1 MRRVVITGLGAVTPL
16 GNDVGTF
23 WNALVAGISGASLI
37 TKFDTTLFKTKFA
50 CELKNFDPL
59 TYIEKKEV
67 SRLDPSA
74 IYAIAAGTQAV
85 EDSGILSSF
94 NPDRVGVLWSSGI
107 GGILTF
113 QQEITNFATGNGTPR
128 FNPFFIPKMIPDI
141 SAGHISMKYGFRG
154 PNFAPVAACASSTI
168 AIADAFM
175 YIKYGRI
182 DACVAGGSEAAITEG
197 GIGGFNAMKA
207 LSERNDDFA
216 TASRPFDATRDG
228 FVMGEG
234 GCGLVL
240 EELEHA
246 LKRGAKIYCE
256 VVGSGLTAD
265 AHHLT
270 APHPE
275 GLGAYTVMKNAIDE
289 AGLSIDEID
298 YVNVHGTSTPLG
310 DIAELKAIKQLFGN
324 AAYNMNISS
333 TKSQTGHL
341 LGAAG
346 AIEAIAC
353 IKSVQEDIIP
363 PTINF
368 TTPDENID
376 QKLNLTLNTAQ
387 KRKVNTA
394 LSNTFGFGGHNAS
407 AVFKKYNG

>member
-23 WNALVAGISGASLI
+23 WNALIAGTSGANLI

-59 TYIEKKEV
+59 AYIEKKELN
-67 SRLDPSA
+67 RLDPSA
-74 IYAIAAGTQAV
+74 VYAISAGTQAV

-113 QQEITNFATGNGTPR
+113 QQEISAFATGNGTPR

-154 PNFAPVAACASSTI
+154 PNFSPVAACASSTI

-175 YIKYGRI
+175 YIKYGKI

-256 VVGSGLTAD
+256 VVGTGLTAD

-275 GLGAYTVMKNAIDE
+275 GLGAYNVMKNAIDE
-289 AGLSIDEID
+289 AGLSIHDID

-310 DIAELKAIKQLFGN
+310 DIAELKAIKQLFGD
-324 AAYNMNISS
+324 AAYKLNISS

-353 IKSVQEDIIP
+353 VKSVQEDIIP

-376 QKLNLTLNTAQ
+376 QLLNLTLNKSE
-387 KRKVNTA
+387 KRTVNAA

-407 AVFKKYNG
+407 AIFKKYNG

>member
-1 MRRVVITGLGAVTPL
+1 M
-16 GNDVGTF
+16 
-23 WNALVAGISGASLI
+23 
-37 TKFDTTLFKTKFA
+37 
-50 CELKNFDPL
+50 
-59 TYIEKKEV
+59 
-67 SRLDPSA
+67 
-74 IYAIAAGTQAV
+74 
-85 EDSGILSSF
+85 
-94 NPDRVGVLWSSGI
+94 LWSSGI

-275 GLGAYTVMKNAIDE
+275 GLGAYNVMKNAIDE

>member
-23 WNALVAGISGASLI
+23 WKALVAGTSGANLI
-37 TKFDTTLFKTKFA
+37 TKFDTTNFKTKFA

-59 TYIEKKEV
+59 SFIEKKELN
-67 SRLDPSA
+67 RLDPSA
-74 IYAIAAGTQAV
+74 VYALVSGSQAV

-207 LSERNDDFA
+207 LSERNEDYL

-246 LKRGAKIYCE
+246 LKRGANIYCE
-256 VVGSGLTAD
+256 IVGAGLTAD
-265 AHHLT
+265 AYHLT

-275 GLGAYTVMKNAIDE
+275 GLGAYNVMKNAIDE
-289 AGLSIDEID
+289 AQLALNEIE

-310 DIAELKAIKQLFGN
+310 DIAELKAIKQLFGDD
-324 AAYNMNISS
+324 AYNINISS

-368 TTPDENID
+368 TTPDEGID
-376 QKLNLTLNTAQ
+376 QKLNLTLNQAQ
-387 KRKVNTA
+387 KRTVNAA

-407 AVFKKYNG
+407 AVFKKFNG

>member
-23 WNALVAGISGASLI
+23 WNALLAGTSGANLI

-182 DACVAGGSEAAITEG
+182 DACVAGGSEAAIT
-197 GIGGFNAMKA
+197 
-207 LSERNDDFA
+207 
-216 TASRPFDATRDG
+216 
-228 FVMGEG
+228 
-234 GCGLVL
+234 
-240 EELEHA
+240 
-246 LKRGAKIYCE
+246 
-256 VVGSGLTAD
+256 
-265 AHHLT
+265 
-270 APHPE
+270 
-275 GLGAYTVMKNAIDE
+275 
-289 AGLSIDEID
+289 
-298 YVNVHGTSTPLG
+298 
-310 DIAELKAIKQLFGN
+310 
-324 AAYNMNISS
+324 
-333 TKSQTGHL
+333 
-341 LGAAG
+341 
-346 AIEAIAC
+346 
-353 IKSVQEDIIP
+353 
-363 PTINF
+363 
-368 TTPDENID
+368 
-376 QKLNLTLNTAQ
+376 
-387 KRKVNTA
+387 
-394 LSNTFGFGGHNAS
+394 
-407 AVFKKYNG
+407 

>member
-23 WNALVAGISGASLI
+23 WNALVAGTSGANLI
-37 TKFDTTLFKTKFA
+37 TKFDTSFFKTKFA
-50 CELKNFDPL
+50 CEVKDLDISA
-59 TYIEKKEV
+59 YIDKKEMN
-67 SRLDPSA
+67 RLDPSA
-74 IYAIAAGTQAV
+74 QLAIISATQAV

-94 NPDRVGVLWSSGI
+94 NPDRVGVIWSSGI

-168 AIADAFM
+168 AIADAFI

-182 DACVAGGSEAAITEG
+182 DACVAGGSEMAITEG

-207 LSERNDDFA
+207 LSERNEEYQ
-216 TASRPFDATRDG
+216 TASRPFDSTRDG

-240 EELEHA
+240 EDLEHA
-246 LKRGAKIYCE
+246 LKRGANIYAE
-256 VVGSGLTAD
+256 VVGCGLTAD
-265 AHHLT
+265 AYHLT

-275 GLGAYTVMKNAIDE
+275 GLGAYNVMKNTIEE
-289 AGLSIDEID
+289 AGLGTHEID

-310 DIAELKAIKQLFGN
+310 DIAELKAIEKLFGED
-324 AAYNMNISS
+324 AYKLNISS

-353 IKSVQEDIIP
+353 IKSIQDNIIP
-363 PTINF
+363 PTINHVNS
-368 TTPDENID
+368 DENID
-376 QKLNLTLNTAQ
+376 QKLNLTLNIAQ
-387 KRKVNTA
+387 KRTVNTA

-407 AVFKKYNG
+407 VLFKKYTG

>member
-23 WNALVAGISGASLI
+23 WKALVAGTSGANLI
-37 TKFDTTLFKTKFA
+37 TKFDTTHFKTKFA
-50 CELKNFDPL
+50 CEVKDFDP
-59 TYIEKKEV
+59 TAYIDKKELN
-67 SRLDPSA
+67 RLDPSA
-74 IYAIAAGTQAV
+74 VYALVAGTQAV
-85 EDSGILSSF
+85 EDSGITAQF
-94 NPDRVGVLWSSGI
+94 NPDRIGVVWSSGI

-113 QQEITNFATGNGTPR
+113 QQEISNYATGNGTPR
-128 FNPFFIPKMIPDI
+128 FSPFFIPKMIPDI

-175 YIKYGRI
+175 YIKYGKI

-197 GIGGFNAMKA
+197 GIGGFNAMRA
-207 LSERNDDFA
+207 LSERNDDYK

-246 LKRGAKIYCE
+246 QKRGAKIYCE
-256 VVGSGLTAD
+256 VVGTGLTAD
-265 AHHLT
+265 AYHLT

-275 GLGAYTVMKNAIDE
+275 GLGAFNVMKNAIEE
-289 AGLSIDEID
+289 AGMTVEDID

-310 DIAELKAIKQLFGN
+310 DIAELKAIKQLFGD
-324 AAYNMNISS
+324 AAYNINISS

-353 IKSVQEDIIP
+353 IKSVEENIIP

-376 QKLNLTLNTAQ
+376 QKLNLTLNKAEQRT
-387 KRKVNTA
+387 VNAA

-407 AVFKKYNG
+407 VVFKKYNG